1 MQQWIADL
9 NHPEL
14 RQRLEAAAQLMNGGQ
29 QSIDPLLAALN
40 HEEVEIRWRAAAAL
54 GWIGD
59 PRVIPALAQRGD
71 GEGYEGKFNIVWAL
85 GQIGDAAAIQPLL
98 AIVHAGDD
106 ESPDIRYNAAL
117 ALARLGQADTL
128 RQSLEG
134 SPEAVYRVAH
144 AALAAYE
151 YIITRFDSL

>member
-1 MQQWIADL
+1 MQQLIANL

-14 RQRLEAAAQLMNGGQ
+14 RQRLEAATQLMNGGQ
-29 QSIDPLLAALN
+29 KSIDPLLNALN
-40 HEEVEIRWRAAAAL
+40 HESVEIRWRAAAAL

-59 PRVIPALAQRGD
+59 PRAIPALVKRGD
-71 GEGYEGKFNIVWAL
+71 GEGYEVKYNITWAL
-85 GQIGDAAAIQPLL
+85 GQIGDAAAIDPLL
-98 AIVHAGDD
+98 EIVHAGEH

-144 AALAAYE
+144 AALATYE
-151 YIITRFDSL
+151 YVITKFDSL

>member
-1 MQQWIADL
+1 MQQWIDQL

-14 RQRLEAAAQLMNGGQ
+14 RNRLEAAARLMNGGPE
-29 QSIDPLLAALN
+29 SVDPLLDALN
-40 HEEVEIRWRAAAAL
+40 HVAVEIRWRAAAAL

-59 PRVIPALAQRGD
+59 PRAIPALVKRGD
-71 GEGYEGKFNIVWAL
+71 GEGYEVKYNITWAL
-85 GQIGDAAAIQPLL
+85 GQIGDPAAIQPLL
-98 AIVHAGDD
+98 QIVHAGDQ

-128 RQSLEG
+128 RESLVG